1 MVRAGV
7 PLSYRLRDSIII
19 EIELILKIDDA
30 SLKTKKN
37 KRDIF

>member
-19 EIELILKIDDA
+19 KLELILNIDDA
-30 SLKTKKN
+30 LLKTKEN
-37 KRDIF
+37 IFNI